1 MTPVLNFERLR
12 TEAVLVR
19 GRREAYF
26 RQRRQ
31 GFLSFPLFKASQT
44 SVPSSPSSLPLLVS
58 NPQHFLLEETAEG
71 RGWAREWGRRFSWS
85 PSLKHEFGL
94 GPLYSH
100 TNKVVMPPHL
110 SPSNRCAL
118 RSKGLQGNAQLFQSK
133 DRKTQDRQD
142 HIYTDSH
149 TQTHTQRWN
158 TKYIVCLPV

>member
-1 MTPVLNFERLR
+1 MSVQLLPQLQLR
-12 TEAVLVR
+12 SLEGTGTLVI
-19 GRREAYF
+19 
-26 RQRRQ
+26 
-31 GFLSFPLFKASQT
+31 ASHY
-44 SVPSSPSSLPLLVS
+44 VS
-58 NPQHFLLEETAEG
+58 GNHRMKGTAEG

-149 TQTHTQRWN
+149 THTHTQRWN